1 MKNKR
6 NQQSGKGIL
15 RRFLAKTLALTMV
28 LSFLTPAAP
37 MTAYASE
44 LEPEDLGEQNCDS
57 TIGTIYY
64 DEHDDQKKEI
74 SFDIQGKRDQSTKYT
89 ASNAAGFNTTY
100 RNNGYETY
108 ISVDGGEQK
117 AVQCRTNG
125 GVAVIDGIEVKMTVL
140 PSPDNEYMF
149 VNYYVYNRE
158 NTEKKVKL
166 GSCADIQLDGH
177 KGGPDDPADTA
188 ALYKTE
194 KGFHMLNTDNHSSFD
209 LYTGEGITG
218 LKEPDTYWMD
228 KFTYRKSNVF
238 EDGSLSPDEPLQGID
253 SGLAYSWDITLHP
266 HEMVHRRVAFSCRV
280 NAYYVS
286 GENGEDEEDYL
297 DEYRGTFLYPFQ
309 TLEYA
314 IKKIGDRKGYIY
326 IIDYN
331 PIDAPIELSGQNC
344 DITIQSSD
352 FDTEGEVREIEKEGD
367 EGIQS
372 FKRDENYSGP
382 LFRVTGGKWNFR
394 QINISGE
401 KKESAGPLIEATG
414 GAPYAGHRGDGDR
427 RQGNGDESG
436 KRD

>member
-1 MKNKR
+1 M
-6 NQQSGKGIL
+6 
-15 RRFLAKTLALTMV
+15 
-28 LSFLTPAAP
+28 
-37 MTAYASE
+37 
-44 LEPEDLGEQNCDS
+44 
-57 TIGTIYY
+57 
-64 DEHDDQKKEI
+64 
-74 SFDIQGKRDQSTKYT
+74 
-89 ASNAAGFNTTY
+89 
-100 RNNGYETY
+100 
-108 ISVDGGEQK
+108 
-117 AVQCRTNG
+117 
-125 GVAVIDGIEVKMTVL
+125 IDGIEVKMTVL